1 MVGWV
6 GHCWRWCFV
15 YVMDIAKRV
24 SRMSGDAGA
33 LPECEVKTLMRPDQ
47 WWVGWGMVGGGVLY
61 ACWTYPRGL
70 VACREMP
77 EHFLSVR

>member
-1 MVGWV
+1 
-6 GHCWRWCFV
+6 
-15 YVMDIAKRV
+15 MDIAKRV

-61 ACWTYPRGL
+61 A
-70 VACREMP
+70 
-77 EHFLSVR
+77 